1 MSTFKII
8 KNGKGRILLNREELI
23 RELENRSR
31 SYIVRFDKALVKV
44 FDNHL
49 WSSFHEPLIYA
60 THGGKRIRP
69 LILMLSA
76 EAVGVPSTKTD
87 LASVAVELL
96 HTESIIH
103 DDIIDEQIKRR
114 NRDSFHKRY
123 GNNTSILTADFVF
136 GIILEIASRYNDPRV
151 AKELSLAATK
161 MCEGEQR
168 ELSMNSREVPW
179 VEYLTVISEKTAALF
194 QTSSKLGAIIGG
206 GNEEEI
212 DALAGFGV
220 NLGIAYQIHDD
231 ILDWETDNKFSNDM
245 KIRHNSEDNKYVT
258 LTKLKEMANVYAE
271 NAKNSLNVIK
281 DSEQKEFLHDL
292 ADFTIR
298 RDY

>member
-1 MSTFKII
+1 MGSV
-8 KNGKGRILLNREELI
+8 LLNREELI
-23 RELENRSR
+23 RELEIRSE
-31 SYIVRFDKALVKV
+31 SYIVRFDKAPIKV
-44 FDNHL
+44 FDNHQ
-49 WSSFHEPLIYA
+49 WSSFHEPLLYA

-69 LILMLSA
+69 LILMLAA

-87 LASVAVELL
+87 LSSVAVELL

-114 NRDSFHKRY
+114 DRDSFHKRY

-151 AKELSLAATK
+151 AKELSLAAIK

-212 DALAGFGV
+212 DGLAGFGV

-231 ILDWETDNKFSNDM
+231 ILDWETDRKFSNDM
-245 KIRHNSEDNKYVT
+245 NGDNEIQENEYVT

-271 NAKNSLNVIK
+271 NAKNGLDVIK

>member
-1 MSTFKII
+1 M
-8 KNGKGRILLNREELI
+8 LLNKEELI
-23 RELENRSR
+23 RELEIRSEV
-31 SYIVRFDKALVKV
+31 YIMRFDKALIKV

-49 WSSFHEPLIYA
+49 WSSFHEPLLYA

-114 NRDSFHKRY
+114 DRDSFHKRY
-123 GNNTSILTADFVF
+123 GNNTSILSADFVF

-151 AKELSLAATK
+151 AKELSLAAIK

-168 ELSMNSREVPW
+168 ELNMNARKVPW
-179 VEYLTVISEKTAALF
+179 VEYLTVISEKTAVLF

-212 DALAGFGV
+212 DGLAGFGV

-231 ILDWETDNKFSNDM
+231 ILDWETDRKFSNEM
-245 KIRHNSEDNKYVT
+245 KISDDDEENEYVT
-258 LTKLKEMANVYAE
+258 LMKLKEMANVYAE
-271 NAKNSLNVIK
+271 NAKNSLDVIR

>member
-1 MSTFKII
+1 M
-8 KNGKGRILLNREELI
+8 LLNKEELI
-23 RELENRSR
+23 RELEIRSEA
-31 SYIVRFDKALVKV
+31 YIMRFDKALIKV

-49 WSSFHEPLIYA
+49 WSSFHEPLLYA

-114 NRDSFHKRY
+114 DRDSFHKRY

-151 AKELSLAATK
+151 AKELSSAAIK
-161 MCEGEQR
+161 MCEGEHR
-168 ELSMNSREVPW
+168 ELNMNARKVPW

-212 DALAGFGV
+212 DGLAGFGV

-231 ILDWETDNKFSNDM
+231 ILDWETDRKFSNEM
-245 KIRHNSEDNKYVT
+245 KISNDEDNQYVT
-258 LTKLKEMANVYAE
+258 LTKLKEMANVYSE
-271 NAKNSLNVIK
+271 NAKNSLDVIK

>member
-1 MSTFKII
+1 MKR
-8 KNGKGRILLNREELI
+8 GDVLLNREKLI
-23 RELENRSR
+23 KKFEIRSK
-31 SYIVRFDKALVKV
+31 SYIIKFDKAMIKV
-44 FDNHL
+44 FDDHL
-49 WSSFHEPLIYA
+49 WSSFHEPLLYA

-103 DDIIDEQIKRR
+103 DDIIDEQTKRR
-114 NRDSFHKRY
+114 DRDSFHKRY

-136 GIILEIASRYNDPRV
+136 GIILEIASRYNDSRV
-151 AKELSLAATK
+151 AKELSSASIK

-168 ELSMNSREVPW
+168 ELNMNVRKVPW
-179 VEYLTVISEKTAALF
+179 VEYLAVISEKTAALF

-231 ILDWETDNKFSNDM
+231 ILDWEMDRKFSNEM
-245 KIRHNSEDNKYVT
+245 KIRNNNEENQYVT
-258 LTKLKEMANVYAE
+258 LTKLKEMANVYSE
-271 NAKNSLNVIK
+271 NAKNSLDVIK
-281 DSEQKEFLHDL
+281 ESEQKEFLRDL

>member
-1 MSTFKII
+1 MKRG
-8 KNGKGRILLNREELI
+8 NVLLNKEELI
-23 RELENRSR
+23 KELEIRSE
-31 SYIVRFDKALVKV
+31 SYIMRFDKALIKV

-49 WSSFHEPLIYA
+49 WSSFHEPLLYA

-114 NRDSFHKRY
+114 DRDSFHKRY

-151 AKELSLAATK
+151 AKELSSAAIK
-161 MCEGEQR
+161 MCEGEHR
-168 ELSMNSREVPW
+168 ELNMNARKVPW

-212 DALAGFGV
+212 DGLAGFGV

-231 ILDWETDNKFSNDM
+231 ILDWETDRKFSNEM
-245 KIRHNSEDNKYVT
+245 KISNDNEDNQYVT
-258 LTKLKEMANVYAE
+258 LTKLKEMANVYSE
-271 NAKNSLNVIK
+271 NAKNSLDVIK

>member
-1 MSTFKII
+1 MS
-8 KNGKGRILLNREELI
+8 LNREELI
-23 RELENRSR
+23 KELEIRSE
-31 SYIVRFDKALVKV
+31 SYILRFDKALVKV
-44 FDNHL
+44 FDNHQ
-49 WSSFHEPLIYA
+49 WSSFHEPLLYA

-69 LILMLSA
+69 LILMLAA

-114 NRDSFHKRY
+114 DRDSFHKRY

-151 AKELSLAATK
+151 AKELSLAAIK

-179 VEYLTVISEKTAALF
+179 VEYLTVSSEKTAALF
-194 QTSSKLGAIIGG
+194 LTSSKLGAIIGG

-212 DALAGFGV
+212 DGLAGFGV

-231 ILDWETDNKFSNDM
+231 ILDWETDRKFSNDM
-245 KIRHNSEDNKYVT
+245 DIDNEIQENEYVT

-271 NAKNSLNVIK
+271 NAKNSLDVIK

>member
-1 MSTFKII
+1 MKR
-8 KNGKGRILLNREELI
+8 GDVLLNKEELI
-23 RELENRSR
+23 KELETRSK
-31 SYIVRFDKALVKV
+31 SYIMGFDKALIKV

-49 WSSFHEPLIYA
+49 WSSFHEPLLYA

-114 NRDSFHKRY
+114 DRDSFHKRY

-151 AKELSLAATK
+151 AKELSLAAIK

-168 ELSMNSREVPW
+168 ELNMNARKVPW

-212 DALAGFGV
+212 DGLAGFGV

-231 ILDWETDNKFSNDM
+231 ILDWESDRKFSNEM
-245 KIRHNSEDNKYVT
+245 KISNDNEENQYVT
-258 LTKLKEMANVYAE
+258 LTKLKEMANVYSE
-271 NAKNSLNVIK
+271 NAKNSLDVIK

>member
-1 MSTFKII
+1 MKR
-8 KNGKGRILLNREELI
+8 GDVLLNREELI
-23 RELENRSR
+23 RELEIRSE
-31 SYIVRFDKALVKV
+31 SYILRFDKALIKV
-44 FDNHL
+44 FDNHQ
-49 WSSFHEPLIYA
+49 WSSFHEPLLYA

-69 LILMLSA
+69 LILMLAA

-87 LASVAVELL
+87 LSSVAVELL

-114 NRDSFHKRY
+114 DRDSFHKRY

-151 AKELSLAATK
+151 AKELSLAAIK

-212 DALAGFGV
+212 DGLAGFGV

-231 ILDWETDNKFSNDM
+231 ILDWETDKKFSNDM
-245 KIRHNSEDNKYVT
+245 NMDNEIQENEYIT

-271 NAKNSLNVIK
+271 NAKNSLDVIK

>member
-1 MSTFKII
+1 MS
-8 KNGKGRILLNREELI
+8 LNREELI
-23 RELENRSR
+23 KELEIRSE
-31 SYIVRFDKALVKV
+31 SYILRFDKALVKV
-44 FDNHL
+44 FDNHQ
-49 WSSFHEPLIYA
+49 WSSFHEPLLYA

-69 LILMLSA
+69 LILMLAA

-114 NRDSFHKRY
+114 ERDSFHKRY

-151 AKELSLAATK
+151 AKELSLAAIK

-179 VEYLTVISEKTAALF
+179 VEYLTVSSEKTAALF
-194 QTSSKLGAIIGG
+194 LTSSKLGAIIGG

-212 DALAGFGV
+212 DGLAGFGV

-231 ILDWETDNKFSNDM
+231 ILDWETDRKFSNDM
-245 KIRHNSEDNKYVT
+245 KIDNEIQENEYVT

-271 NAKNSLNVIK
+271 NAKNSLDVIK

>member
-1 MSTFKII
+1 MKR
-8 KNGKGRILLNREELI
+8 GDVLLNREKLI
-23 RELENRSR
+23 KKFEIRSK
-31 SYIVRFDKALVKV
+31 SYIIKFDKAMIKV
-44 FDNHL
+44 FDDHL
-49 WSSFHEPLIYA
+49 WSSFHEPLLYA

-103 DDIIDEQIKRR
+103 DDIIDEQTKRR
-114 NRDSFHKRY
+114 DRDSFHKRY

-136 GIILEIASRYNDPRV
+136 GIILEIASRYNDSRV
-151 AKELSLAATK
+151 AKELSSASIK

-168 ELSMNSREVPW
+168 ELNMNVRKVPW
-179 VEYLTVISEKTAALF
+179 VEYLAVISEKTAALF

-231 ILDWETDNKFSNDM
+231 ILDWEMDRKFSNEM
-245 KIRHNSEDNKYVT
+245 KFSNNNEENQHVT
-258 LTKLKEMANVYAE
+258 LTKLKEMANVYSE
-271 NAKNSLNVIK
+271 NAKNSLDVIK
-281 DSEQKEFLHDL
+281 ESEQKEFLRDL

>member
-1 MSTFKII
+1 M
-8 KNGKGRILLNREELI
+8 LLNKEELI
-23 RELENRSR
+23 RELEIRSEA
-31 SYIVRFDKALVKV
+31 YIMRFDKALIKV

-49 WSSFHEPLIYA
+49 WSSFHEPLLYA

-114 NRDSFHKRY
+114 DRDSFHKRY
-123 GNNTSILTADFVF
+123 GNNTSILSADFVF

-151 AKELSLAATK
+151 AKELSLAAIK

-168 ELSMNSREVPW
+168 ELNMNARKVPW
-179 VEYLTVISEKTAALF
+179 VEYLTVISEKTAVLF

-212 DALAGFGV
+212 DGLAGFGV

-231 ILDWETDNKFSNDM
+231 ILDWETDKKFSNEM
-245 KIRHNSEDNKYVT
+245 KISEDDEENEYVT
-258 LTKLKEMANVYAE
+258 LMKLKEMANVYAE
-271 NAKNSLNVIK
+271 NAKNSLDVIR

>member
-1 MSTFKII
+1 V
-8 KNGKGRILLNREELI
+8 LLNKEELI
-23 RELENRSR
+23 RELEIRSEA
-31 SYIVRFDKALVKV
+31 YIMRFDKALIKV

-49 WSSFHEPLIYA
+49 WSSFHEPLLYA

-114 NRDSFHKRY
+114 DRDSFHKRY
-123 GNNTSILTADFVF
+123 GNNTSILSADFVF

-151 AKELSLAATK
+151 AKELSLAAIK

-168 ELSMNSREVPW
+168 ELNMNARKVPW
-179 VEYLTVISEKTAALF
+179 VEYLTVISEKTAVLF

-212 DALAGFGV
+212 DGLAGFGV

-231 ILDWETDNKFSNDM
+231 ILDWETDRKFSNEM
-245 KIRHNSEDNKYVT
+245 KISDDDEENEYVT
-258 LTKLKEMANVYAE
+258 LMKLKEMANVYAE
-271 NAKNSLNVIK
+271 NAKNSLDVIR

>member
-1 MSTFKII
+1 MKR
-8 KNGKGRILLNREELI
+8 GDVLLNREKLI
-23 RELENRSR
+23 KKFEIRSK
-31 SYIVRFDKALVKV
+31 SYIIKFDKAMIKV
-44 FDNHL
+44 FDDHL
-49 WSSFHEPLIYA
+49 WSSFHEPLLYA
-60 THGGKRIRP
+60 TYGGKRIRP

-114 NRDSFHKRY
+114 DRDSFHKRY

-136 GIILEIASRYNDPRV
+136 GIILEIASRYNDSRV
-151 AKELSLAATK
+151 AKELSSASIK

-168 ELSMNSREVPW
+168 ELNMNVRKVPW
-179 VEYLTVISEKTAALF
+179 VEYLAVISEKTAALF

-231 ILDWETDNKFSNDM
+231 ILDWEMDRKFSNEM
-245 KIRHNSEDNKYVT
+245 KISNNNEENQHVT
-258 LTKLKEMANVYAE
+258 LTKLKEMANVYSE
-271 NAKNSLNVIK
+271 NAKNSLDVIK
-281 DSEQKEFLHDL
+281 ESEQKEFLRDL

>member
-1 MSTFKII
+1 M
-8 KNGKGRILLNREELI
+8 LLNKEELI
-23 RELENRSR
+23 RELEIRSEA
-31 SYIVRFDKALVKV
+31 YIMRFDKALIKV

-49 WSSFHEPLIYA
+49 WSSFHEPLLYA

-114 NRDSFHKRY
+114 DRDSFHKRY
-123 GNNTSILTADFVF
+123 GNNTSILSADFVF

-151 AKELSLAATK
+151 AKELSLAAIK

-168 ELSMNSREVPW
+168 ELNMNARKVPW
-179 VEYLTVISEKTAALF
+179 VEYLTVISEKTAVLF

-212 DALAGFGV
+212 DGLAGFGV

-231 ILDWETDNKFSNDM
+231 ILDWETDKKFSNEM
-245 KIRHNSEDNKYVT
+245 KISEDDEENEYVT
-258 LTKLKEMANVYAE
+258 LMKLKEMANVYAE
-271 NAKNSLNVIK
+271 NAKNSLDVIR
-281 DSEQKEFLHDL
+281 DSEQRKFLHDL

>member
-1 MSTFKII
+1 M
-8 KNGKGRILLNREELI
+8 LLNKEELI
-23 RELENRSR
+23 IELETRSEA
-31 SYIVRFDKALVKV
+31 YIMRFDKALIKV
-44 FDNHL
+44 FDSHL
-49 WSSFHEPLIYA
+49 WSSFHEPLLYA

-114 NRDSFHKRY
+114 DRDSFHKRY
-123 GNNTSILTADFVF
+123 GNNTSILSADFVF
-136 GIILEIASRYNDPRV
+136 GIILEIVSRYNDPRV
-151 AKELSLAATK
+151 AKELSLAAIK

-168 ELSMNSREVPW
+168 ELNMNARKVPW
-179 VEYLTVISEKTAALF
+179 VEYLTVISEKTAVLF

-212 DALAGFGV
+212 DGLAGFGV

-231 ILDWETDNKFSNDM
+231 ILDWETDRKFSNEM
-245 KIRHNSEDNKYVT
+245 KISDDDEENEYVT
-258 LTKLKEMANVYAE
+258 LMKLKEMANVYAE
-271 NAKNSLNVIK
+271 NAKDSLDVIR

-292 ADFTIR
+292 ADVTIR

>member
-1 MSTFKII
+1 MK
-8 KNGKGRILLNREELI
+8 KGDVLLNREELI
-23 RELENRSR
+23 RELEIRSE
-31 SYIVRFDKALVKV
+31 SYIVRFDKALIKV
-44 FDNHL
+44 FDNHQ
-49 WSSFHEPLIYA
+49 WSSFHEPLLYA

-69 LILMLSA
+69 LILMLAA

-87 LASVAVELL
+87 LSSVAVELL

-103 DDIIDEQIKRR
+103 DDIIDEQTKRR
-114 NRDSFHKRY
+114 DRDSFHKRY

-151 AKELSLAATK
+151 AKELSLAAIK

-212 DALAGFGV
+212 DGLAGFGV

-231 ILDWETDNKFSNDM
+231 ILDWETDRKFSNDM
-245 KIRHNSEDNKYVT
+245 NGDNEIQENEYVT

-271 NAKNSLNVIK
+271 NAKNGLDVIK

>member
-1 MSTFKII
+1 M
-8 KNGKGRILLNREELI
+8 LLNKEELI
-23 RELENRSR
+23 IELETRSEA
-31 SYIVRFDKALVKV
+31 YIMSFDKALIKV
-44 FDNHL
+44 FDSHL
-49 WSSFHEPLIYA
+49 WSSFHEPLLYA

-114 NRDSFHKRY
+114 DRDSFHKRY
-123 GNNTSILTADFVF
+123 GNNTSILSADFVF
-136 GIILEIASRYNDPRV
+136 GIILEIVSRYNDPRV
-151 AKELSLAATK
+151 AKELSLAAIK

-168 ELSMNSREVPW
+168 ELNMNARKVPW
-179 VEYLTVISEKTAALF
+179 VEYLTVISEKTAVLF

-212 DALAGFGV
+212 DGLAGFGV

-231 ILDWETDNKFSNDM
+231 ILDWETDKKFSNEM
-245 KIRHNSEDNKYVT
+245 KISDDDEENEYVT
-258 LTKLKEMANVYAE
+258 LMKLKEMANVYAE
-271 NAKNSLNVIK
+271 NAKNSLDVIR

>member
-1 MSTFKII
+1 MKR
-8 KNGKGRILLNREELI
+8 GDVLLNREELI
-23 RELENRSR
+23 KELEIRSE
-31 SYIVRFDKALVKV
+31 SYIMRFDKALIKV

-49 WSSFHEPLIYA
+49 WSSFHEPLLYA
-60 THGGKRIRP
+60 TYGGKRIRP

-114 NRDSFHKRY
+114 DRDSFHKRY

-151 AKELSLAATK
+151 AKELSSAAIK
-161 MCEGEQR
+161 MCEGEHR
-168 ELSMNSREVPW
+168 ELNMNARKVPW

-194 QTSSKLGAIIGG
+194 QTSSKLGAIIGDNVNTG
-206 GNEEEI
+206 INASVNAGTILGNHVKV
-212 DALAGFGV
+212 GP
-220 NLGIAYQIHDD
+220 N
-231 ILDWETDNKFSNDM
+231 
-245 KIRHNSEDNKYVT
+245 T
-258 LTKLKEMANVYAE
+258 LVSGTYESQSIIV
-271 NAKNSLNVIK
+271 
-281 DSEQKEFLHDL
+281 
-292 ADFTIR
+292 
-298 RDY
+298 

>member
-1 MSTFKII
+1 M
-8 KNGKGRILLNREELI
+8 KGGDVLLNREELI
-23 RELENRSR
+23 KELEIRSE
-31 SYIVRFDKALVKV
+31 SYILRFDKALIKV
-44 FDNHL
+44 FDNHQ
-49 WSSFHEPLIYA
+49 WSSFHEPLLYA

-69 LILMLSA
+69 LILMLAA

-87 LASVAVELL
+87 LSSVAVELL

-114 NRDSFHKRY
+114 DRDSFHKRY

-151 AKELSLAATK
+151 AKELSLAAIK

-168 ELSMNSREVPW
+168 ELSMNSRKVPW

-212 DALAGFGV
+212 DGLAGFGV

-231 ILDWETDNKFSNDM
+231 ILDWETDKKFSNDM
-245 KIRHNSEDNKYVT
+245 NMDNEIQENEYIT

-271 NAKNSLNVIK
+271 NAKNSLDVIK

>member
-1 MSTFKII
+1 MKR
-8 KNGKGRILLNREELI
+8 GDVLLNREKLI
-23 RELENRSR
+23 KKFEIRSK
-31 SYIVRFDKALVKV
+31 SYIIKFDKAMIKV
-44 FDNHL
+44 FDDHL
-49 WSSFHEPLIYA
+49 WSSFHEPLLYA

-103 DDIIDEQIKRR
+103 DDIIDEQTKRSD
-114 NRDSFHKRY
+114 RDSFHKRY
-123 GNNTSILTADFVF
+123 RNNTSILTADFVF
-136 GIILEIASRYNDPRV
+136 GIILEIASRYNDSRV
-151 AKELSLAATK
+151 AKELSSASIK

-168 ELSMNSREVPW
+168 ELNMNVRKVPW
-179 VEYLTVISEKTAALF
+179 VEYLAVISEKTAALF

-231 ILDWETDNKFSNDM
+231 ILDWEMDRKFSNEM
-245 KIRHNSEDNKYVT
+245 KIRNNNEENQYVT
-258 LTKLKEMANVYAE
+258 LTKLKEMANVYSE
-271 NAKNSLNVIK
+271 NAKNSLDVIK
-281 DSEQKEFLHDL
+281 ESEQKEFLRDL

>member
-1 MSTFKII
+1 MS
-8 KNGKGRILLNREELI
+8 LNREELI
-23 RELENRSR
+23 KELEIRSE
-31 SYIVRFDKALVKV
+31 SYILRFDKALVKV
-44 FDNHL
+44 FDNHQ
-49 WSSFHEPLIYA
+49 WSSFHEPLLYA

-69 LILMLSA
+69 LILMLAA

-114 NRDSFHKRY
+114 DRDSFHKRY

-151 AKELSLAATK
+151 AKELSLAAIK

-179 VEYLTVISEKTAALF
+179 VEYLTVSSEKTAALF
-194 QTSSKLGAIIGG
+194 LTSSKLGAIIGG

-212 DALAGFGV
+212 DGLAGFGV

-231 ILDWETDNKFSNDM
+231 ILDWETDRKFSNDM
-245 KIRHNSEDNKYVT
+245 NIDNEIQENEYVT

-271 NAKNSLNVIK
+271 NAKNSLDIIK

>member
-1 MSTFKII
+1 M
-8 KNGKGRILLNREELI
+8 NREELI
-23 RELENRSR
+23 KELEIRSE
-31 SYIVRFDKALVKV
+31 SYILRFDKALIKV
-44 FDNHL
+44 FDNHQ
-49 WSSFHEPLIYA
+49 WSSFHEPLLYA

-69 LILMLSA
+69 LILMLAA

-114 NRDSFHKRY
+114 DRDSFHKRY

-151 AKELSLAATK
+151 AKELSLAAIK

-212 DALAGFGV
+212 DGLAGFGV

-231 ILDWETDNKFSNDM
+231 ILDWETDRKFSNDM
-245 KIRHNSEDNKYVT
+245 NTDNHIQENEYIT

-271 NAKNSLNVIK
+271 NAKNSLDVIK
-281 DSEQKEFLHDL
+281 ESEQKEFLHDL

>member
-1 MSTFKII
+1 MK
-8 KNGKGRILLNREELI
+8 KGDVLLNREELI
-23 RELENRSR
+23 RELEIRSE
-31 SYIVRFDKALVKV
+31 SYIVRFDKALIKV
-44 FDNHL
+44 FDNHQ
-49 WSSFHEPLIYA
+49 WSSFHEPLLYA

-69 LILMLSA
+69 LILMLAA

-87 LASVAVELL
+87 LSSVAVELL

-114 NRDSFHKRY
+114 DRDSFHKRY

-151 AKELSLAATK
+151 ATELSLAAIK

-206 GNEEEI
+206 GNDEEI
-212 DALAGFGV
+212 DGLAGFGV

-231 ILDWETDNKFSNDM
+231 ILDWETDRKFSNDM
-245 KIRHNSEDNKYVT
+245 NGDNEIQENEYVT

-271 NAKNSLNVIK
+271 NAKNSLDIIK

>member
-1 MSTFKII
+1 MK
-8 KNGKGRILLNREELI
+8 KGDVLLNREELI
-23 RELENRSR
+23 RELEIRSE
-31 SYIVRFDKALVKV
+31 SYIVRFDKALIKV
-44 FDNHL
+44 FDNHQ
-49 WSSFHEPLIYA
+49 WSSFHEPLLYA

-69 LILMLSA
+69 LILMLAA

-87 LASVAVELL
+87 LSSVAVELL

-114 NRDSFHKRY
+114 DRDSFHKRY

-151 AKELSLAATK
+151 AKELSLAAIK

-212 DALAGFGV
+212 DGLAGFGV

-231 ILDWETDNKFSNDM
+231 ILDWETDRKFSNDM
-245 KIRHNSEDNKYVT
+245 NADKEIQENEFVT

-271 NAKNSLNVIK
+271 NAKNSLDIIK
-281 DSEQKEFLHDL
+281 DSEQKDFLHDL

>member
-1 MSTFKII
+1 MS
-8 KNGKGRILLNREELI
+8 LNREELI
-23 RELENRSR
+23 KELEIRSE
-31 SYIVRFDKALVKV
+31 SYILRFDKALVKV
-44 FDNHL
+44 FDNHQ
-49 WSSFHEPLIYA
+49 WSSFHEPLLYA

-69 LILMLSA
+69 LILMLAA

-114 NRDSFHKRY
+114 DRDSFHKRY

-151 AKELSLAATK
+151 AKELSLAAIK

-179 VEYLTVISEKTAALF
+179 VEYLTVSSEKTAALF
-194 QTSSKLGAIIGG
+194 LTSSKLGAIIGG

-212 DALAGFGV
+212 DGLAGFGV

-231 ILDWETDNKFSNDM
+231 ILDWETDRKFSNDM
-245 KIRHNSEDNKYVT
+245 NMDNDIQENEYIT

-271 NAKNSLNVIK
+271 NAKNSLDVIK

>member
-1 MSTFKII
+1 MS
-8 KNGKGRILLNREELI
+8 LNREELI
-23 RELENRSR
+23 RELEIRSE
-31 SYIVRFDKALVKV
+31 SYILRFDKALVKV
-44 FDNHL
+44 FDNHQ
-49 WSSFHEPLIYA
+49 WSSFHEPLLYA

-69 LILMLSA
+69 LILMLAA

-114 NRDSFHKRY
+114 DRDSFHKRY

-151 AKELSLAATK
+151 AKELSLAAIK

-179 VEYLTVISEKTAALF
+179 VEYLTVSSEKTAALF
-194 QTSSKLGAIIGG
+194 LTSSKLGAIIGG

-212 DALAGFGV
+212 DGLAGFGV

-231 ILDWETDNKFSNDM
+231 ILDWETDRKFSNDM
-245 KIRHNSEDNKYVT
+245 NIDNEIQENEYVT

-271 NAKNSLNVIK
+271 NAKNSLDVIK

>member
-1 MSTFKII
+1 MK
-8 KNGKGRILLNREELI
+8 KGDVLLNREELI
-23 RELENRSR
+23 KELEIRSE
-31 SYIVRFDKALVKV
+31 SYIVRFDKALIKV
-44 FDNHL
+44 FDNHQ
-49 WSSFHEPLIYA
+49 WSSFHEPLLYA

-69 LILMLSA
+69 LILMLAA

-87 LASVAVELL
+87 LSSVAVELL

-114 NRDSFHKRY
+114 DRDSFHKRY

-151 AKELSLAATK
+151 AKELSLAAIK

-212 DALAGFGV
+212 DGLAGFGV

-231 ILDWETDNKFSNDM
+231 ILDWETDRKFSNDM
-245 KIRHNSEDNKYVT
+245 KGDNEIQENEYVT

-271 NAKNSLNVIK
+271 NAKNGLDVIK

>member
-1 MSTFKII
+1 M
-8 KNGKGRILLNREELI
+8 NREELI
-23 RELENRSR
+23 KELEIRSE
-31 SYIVRFDKALVKV
+31 SYILRFDKALIKV
-44 FDNHL
+44 FDNHQ
-49 WSSFHEPLIYA
+49 WSSFHEPLLYA

-69 LILMLSA
+69 LILMLAA

-87 LASVAVELL
+87 LSSVAVELL

-114 NRDSFHKRY
+114 DRDSFHKRY

-151 AKELSLAATK
+151 AKELSLAAIK

-212 DALAGFGV
+212 DGLAGFGV

-231 ILDWETDNKFSNDM
+231 ILDWETDRKFSNYM
-245 KIRHNSEDNKYVT
+245 NMDNDIQENEYIT

-271 NAKNSLNVIK
+271 NAKNSLDVIK

>member
-1 MSTFKII
+1 MS
-8 KNGKGRILLNREELI
+8 LNREELI
-23 RELENRSR
+23 KELEIRSE
-31 SYIVRFDKALVKV
+31 SYILRFDKALVKV
-44 FDNHL
+44 FDNHQ
-49 WSSFHEPLIYA
+49 WSSFHEPLLYA

-69 LILMLSA
+69 LILMLAA

-114 NRDSFHKRY
+114 DRDSFHKRY

-151 AKELSLAATK
+151 AKELSLAAIK

-179 VEYLTVISEKTAALF
+179 VEYLTVSSEKTAALF
-194 QTSSKLGAIIGG
+194 LTSSKLGAIIGG

-212 DALAGFGV
+212 DGLAGFGV

-231 ILDWETDNKFSNDM
+231 ILDWETDRKFSNDM
-245 KIRHNSEDNKYVT
+245 NMDNEIQENEYVT

-271 NAKNSLNVIK
+271 NAKNSLDVIK

>member
-1 MSTFKII
+1 M
-8 KNGKGRILLNREELI
+8 KGGDVSLNREELI
-23 RELENRSR
+23 KELEIRSE
-31 SYIVRFDKALVKV
+31 SYILRFDKALIKV
-44 FDNHL
+44 FDNHQ
-49 WSSFHEPLIYA
+49 WSSFHEPLLYA

-69 LILMLSA
+69 LILMLAA

-114 NRDSFHKRY
+114 DRDSFHKRY

-151 AKELSLAATK
+151 AKELSLAAIK

-212 DALAGFGV
+212 DGLAGFGV

-231 ILDWETDNKFSNDM
+231 ILDWETDRKFSDDRNADND
-245 KIRHNSEDNKYVT
+245 IQENEYIT

-271 NAKNSLNVIK
+271 NAKNCLDVIK